1 MKPRLRCSHWHP
13 HGGRDRRNVEVLL
26 VPEHDQGAIP
36 RLEAVHQP
44 IDFVLFGNP
53 SRRVADWLSLMTER
67 LDRCSSA
74 PTTVDLYR
82 GGDEHPPK
90 PRRPAVRITQ
100 PRQMSPGVEEGILEG
115 VLRVNAVPKDGV
127 GQSVSLLALQSD
139 QLSEGELVARTRSL
153 DQAGSAALHTPID
166 GGGASIRCT
175 GLEARRSW
183 LRHCGTKRVSSLDA
197 RRTVRGRGPAP
208 MQERSVRM
216 FG

>member
-1 MKPRLRCSHWHP
+1 MKPRLCRPQWHP
-13 HGGRDRRNVEVLL
+13 HGCRDRRKLEVLL

-36 RLEAVHQP
+36 RLEAVHQT
-44 IDFVLFGNP
+44 INFVLHGNP
-53 SRRVADWLSLMTER
+53 SQRVADWLSSMTER
-67 LDRCSSA
+67 LDRCSPA

-82 GGDEHPPK
+82 RVDEHPPK

-100 PRQMSPGVEEGILEG
+100 PRQVPPRVEKGILEG
-115 VLRVNAVPKDGV
+115 VLRVNAVAKDGV

-139 QLSEGELVARTRSL
+139 QLSEGKLVARSRSL
-153 DQAGSAALHTPID
+153 DQAGSAALHTSID

-175 GLEARRSW
+175 RLEGRRPW
-183 LRHCGTKRVSSLDA
+183 LRHRGVERVSSFDA
-197 RRTVRGRGPAP
+197 RPRLRGRGPAP